1 MNKSCAIW
9 LDGRSFS
16 MKDEILLQLGNDG
29 NLKKYN
35 DEFDIIIHC
44 ETEKDRKDTI
54 RLLKRADRLRWHDV
68 NKEMPK
74 DDSDPRAKD
83 CSVEVYV
90 VTNDGWTGI
99 AFHVKGDPADEWMFS
114 EGSASFG
121 TSFDGVT
128 HWMYQPDAP
137 DKQGAD
143 RT

>member
-1 MNKSCAIW
+1 
-9 LDGRSFS
+9 

-44 ETEKDRKDTI
+44 ETEKDREDTI

-74 DDSDPRAKD
+74 DDVDPLAKD
-83 CSVEVYV
+83 CSVE
-90 VTNDGWTGI
+90 
-99 AFHVKGDPADEWMFS
+99 DPADEWMFA

-137 DKQGAD
+137 DK
-143 RT
+143 